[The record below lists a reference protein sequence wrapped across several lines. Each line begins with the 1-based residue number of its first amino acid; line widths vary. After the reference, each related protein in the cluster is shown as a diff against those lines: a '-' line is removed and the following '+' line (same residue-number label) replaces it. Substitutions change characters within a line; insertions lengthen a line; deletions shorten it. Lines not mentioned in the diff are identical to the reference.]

1 MASRRHQRPAFD
13 PDPTSIDS
21 CHQTATLLN
30 LCYDFLTTASPATLN
45 ELRQFLTDEGLPPH
59 TAVGWLTDMLGLR
72 ALNASTCHGHSHN
85 P

>member
-30 LCYDFLTTASPATLN
+30 LCYDFLTTASPATPHASIAYT
-45 ELRQFLTDEGLPPH
+45 LRRMWT
-59 TAVGWLTDMLGLR
+59 
-72 ALNASTCHGHSHN
+72 NSC
-85 P
+85 